1 MCCLKKFSV
10 FFVIMTLEALMR
22 IGNGESFTP
31 KVVEVVKA
39 LLCTNM
45 KATQSHSEDI
55 ASVASELTTIV
66 RELELERQ
74 SPFLQ
79 AFNDDAPSSHSKNH
93 QLLARRSVAAAAHEQ
108 PVSHSKVGPPS

>member
-1 MCCLKKFSV
+1 
-10 FFVIMTLEALMR
+10 MTLEALMI

>member
-1 MCCLKKFSV
+1 
-10 FFVIMTLEALMR
+10 MTLEALMI

-66 RELELERQ
+66 RELERQ

>member
-31 KVVEVVKA
+31 KVVEVVVKA

-45 KATQSHSEDI
+45 KATQSHSEEI
-55 ASVASELTTIV
+55 ELTAIV
-66 RELELERQ
+66 IDKK
-74 SPFLQ
+74 PFFGL
-79 AFNDDAPSSHSKNH
+79 FNDAMLFTYPS
-93 QLLARRSVAAAAHEQ
+93 LALGYYTKIRSCFANKQILVE
-108 PVSHSKVGPPS
+108 G